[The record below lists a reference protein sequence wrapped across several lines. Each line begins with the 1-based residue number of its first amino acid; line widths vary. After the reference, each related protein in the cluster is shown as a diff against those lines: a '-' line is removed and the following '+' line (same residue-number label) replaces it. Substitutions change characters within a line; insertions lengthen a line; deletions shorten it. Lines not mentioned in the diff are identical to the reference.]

1 MAKADPHRVKLSQ
14 LRALVA
20 IADTGSFSE
29 AALQMDLS
37 QSAVSHAIAT
47 LEDELG
53 VILLSR
59 SRWVSRLRRK
69 PVWCYNPCK
78 TFATRPIWLR
88 ACKVAKF
95 ALLPFAV

>member
-1 MAKADPHRVKLSQ
+1 MRLDYPSAYPLTYRSTPMAKADPHRLKLSQ

-53 VILLSR
+53 
-59 SRWVSRLRRK
+59 
-69 PVWCYNPCK
+69 
-78 TFATRPIWLR
+78 
-88 ACKVAKF
+88 
-95 ALLPFAV
+95 